1 VASVPNDPLFPG
13 GRTGE
18 ARIPIRRVF
27 ARIVTALFA
36 VTLLSSC
43 GNADKWHGL
52 DVSKTSAPLS
62 FEMTRA
68 EDGKQVTAA
77 DYRGHVVM
85 LYFGYTYCPD
95 ICPTTLANIASV
107 LQAMGSQARDVSVLF
122 VTVDPNRDTLP
133 VLASYMNSF
142 APEIQGLRGTPDQL
156 ARLAR
161 RYRVAYSVTP
171 GTKDQPYEVSHSS
184 ALYVFDTTGKAR
196 LLVPSLD
203 TPTPDIAGTQADLE
217 RLIENRS
224 KPGFVAWLRQYV

>member
-1 VASVPNDPLFPG
+1 
-13 GRTGE
+13 
-18 ARIPIRRVF
+18 
-27 ARIVTALFA
+27 
-36 VTLLSSC
+36 
-43 GNADKWHGL
+43 
-52 DVSKTSAPLS
+52 
-62 FEMTRA
+62 MTRA

-107 LQAMGSQARDVSVLF
+107 LQGMGSQARDVSVLF

-133 VLASYMNSF
+133 VLASFVKSF

-184 ALYVFDTTGKAR
+184 ALYVFDATGKAR
-196 LLVPSLD
+196 LLIPSLD
-203 TPTPDIAGTQADLE
+203 TTTPDIAGTQADLE
-217 RLIENRS
+217 RLIQNRS
-224 KPGFVAWLRQYV
+224 QPGFVAWLRQYV